1 MMSTLGV
8 VSCASMS
15 ISTDQLRLEPA
26 RLLRDLDTLAT
37 FVEPGVDGW
46 TRRAFSPAFDAGR
59 RWLADRM
66 RAVGLSPQTD
76 AAGNLIGRRLGAH
89 DLPTLVIGS
98 HTDTVPGAG
107 RFDGTLGVLAGLEI
121 ARALHDAGPRLRHP
135 LEVADFLAEEPTP
148 FGVCC
153 VGSMAMAG
161 QLAASALDLHD
172 GTGRTLAAA
181 IESVGGS
188 PGDLRGAARGPGAIA
203 AYLELHVEQGRRLE
217 LAGAPIG
224 AVSGIVGIRRA
235 NMRLV
240 GRADHAG
247 AATMTQRRD
256 ALAAAAELVLTVER
270 LARETPDAVATVGRL
285 GVSPN
290 QANVVPATV
299 ALTVEARS
307 LGWAVVEQLWGRIV
321 ATAESTANARGVTLR
336 IDPPEDAS
344 PMPTPGWL
352 LDVIERA
359 CAAVAP
365 GAPTLPSGSGHDA
378 MWVGRIA
385 PAGMIFVRSRHGRG
399 HCPEEFSS
407 PEDIAAGLHA
417 LAWALLDLDARLDLP
432 GG

>member
-1 MMSTLGV
+1 
-8 VSCASMS
+8 
-15 ISTDQLRLEPA
+15 
-26 RLLRDLDTLAT
+26 
-37 FVEPGVDGW
+37 
-46 TRRAFSPAFDAGR
+46 
-59 RWLADRM
+59 
-66 RAVGLSPQTD
+66 
-76 AAGNLIGRRLGAH
+76 
-89 DLPTLVIGS
+89 
-98 HTDTVPGAG
+98 
-107 RFDGTLGVLAGLEI
+107 VLAGIEI
-121 ARALHDAGPRLRHP
+121 ARALHDAGLRLRHP

-153 VGSMAMAG
+153 VGSMALAG
-161 QLAASALDLHD
+161 QLAPLALGLRD
-172 GTGRTLAAA
+172 GTGRTLAEA
-181 IESVGGS
+181 IGSVGGS
-188 PGDLRGAARGPGAIA
+188 PEDLRVAARGPGAIA

-235 NMRLV
+235 GMRLV

-247 AATMTQRRD
+247 AATMTQRHD
-256 ALAAAAELVLTVER
+256 ALAAAAELVLAVER

-285 GVSPN
+285 DVSPN

-307 LGWAVVEQLWGRIV
+307 LEWATVEQLWSRIV
-321 ATAESTANARGVTLR
+321 ATAEATANARGVVLG

-378 MWVGRIA
+378 MWIGQIA
-385 PAGMIFVRSRHGRG
+385 PAGMIFVRSRDGRG

-407 PEDIAAGLHA
+407 PDDIAAGLAA
-417 LAWALLDLDARLDLP
+417 LARALLELDARLDLP
-432 GG
+432 GQ